1 MGHCSILEHNT
12 LKPALS
18 KAPQPTRL
26 PNVFHFGTLD
36 EKQL

>member
-1 MGHCSILEHNT
+1 MEQCSILEHNT

-18 KAPQPTRL
+18 KTPQPIWL
-26 PNVFHFGTLD
+26 SNVFHFETLD

>member
-1 MGHCSILEHNT
+1 MEHRAILEHNT

-18 KAPQPTRL
+18 KAPQAKLP

-36 EKQL
+36 KKQP

>member
-1 MGHCSILEHNT
+1 MEHNT
-12 LKPALS
+12 PYPPLS
-18 KAPQPTRL
+18 KAPQLTLL

>member
-1 MGHCSILEHNT
+1 MEQCSILEHNT

-18 KAPQPTRL
+18 KAPQSKLL

-36 EKQL
+36 EK